1 MLSSQLLCRLSLQS
15 KEGLDGTQAQIDFW
29 RILGIEDEFDKSYI
43 IAQVERF
50 NLLYNV
56 RGSAIEDDAGGLFAA
71 DYVATD
77 PTAGLNVSPGGFAL
91 PPYMDQTAT
100 AVAAAAVAAADMH
113 KYGTVKKLSPESAKL
128 LGKDSEADR
137 KQSYKA
143 EQRRITQERKEQR
156 QRDKELLQ
164 LRKAQERAA
173 REQSREER
181 RRKKVEIRE
190 QRETFAKEQKKAAL
204 RRAEELVKSNRVPI
218 EITRGAAAAKAA
230 ANAALVAGG
239 ASVSSGDESQP
250 AGMKKPRSAIVVSTA
265 GDLHMICTHAKNLW
279 AKYNAIAKEH
289 NQKVN
294 WITVAKELGIHVKV
308 REKYSRMH
316 ARAESRGFDWE
327 KNAHLKIKDHPE
339 IFLEPTP
346 QERKSKMP
354 STVNVDA
361 NGRSTVLIDG
371 SKEVADEAVAAA
383 AAVVDA
389 SVNSPPVDAVV
400 QTTEEQTAAAAAVAA
415 ASLVADPTAGL
426 TGPVDV

>member
-1 MLSSQLLCRLSLQS
+1 MRKAIKPPSDWLRLLCKDWAHENEILVENADSKFMEYKPYLKGMLSSQLLCRLSLQS
-15 KEGLDGTQAQIDFW
+15 KEGIDGTQAQIDFW

-56 RGSAIEDDAGGLFAA
+56 RGNALEDDAGNLFAT
-71 DYVATD
+71 DYVPND
-77 PTAGLNVSPGGFAL
+77 PTGGLSVSPGGFAL
-91 PPYMDQTAT
+91 PPYMDQTA
-100 AVAAAAVAAADMH
+100 VAAAAVAAADMQ
-113 KYGTVKKLSPESAKL
+113 KYGAVKKLSPDSGKM
-128 LGKDSEADR
+128 LGKDTEEDR

-250 AGMKKPRSAIVVSTA
+250 PGMKKPRSAIVVSTA
-265 GDLHMICTHAKNLW
+265 GDLHMVC
-279 AKYNAIAKEH
+279 
-289 NQKVN
+289 
-294 WITVAKELGIHVKV
+294 
-308 REKYSRMH
+308 
-316 ARAESRGFDWE
+316 
-327 KNAHLKIKDHPE
+327 
-339 IFLEPTP
+339 
-346 QERKSKMP
+346 
-354 STVNVDA
+354 
-361 NGRSTVLIDG
+361 
-371 SKEVADEAVAAA
+371 
-383 AAVVDA
+383 
-389 SVNSPPVDAVV
+389 
-400 QTTEEQTAAAAAVAA
+400 
-415 ASLVADPTAGL
+415 
-426 TGPVDV
+426 

>member
-1 MLSSQLLCRLSLQS
+1 MRKAIKPPSEWLRLLCKDWAHENEILVENADSKFMEYKPYLKGMLSSQLLCRLSLQS

-56 RGSAIEDDAGGLFAA
+56 RGNAIEDDAGGLFST
-71 DYVATD
+71 DYVPTD
-77 PTAGLNVSPGGFAL
+77 PAGGLNVSPGGYAL

-100 AVAAAAVAAADMH
+100 AVAAAAVAAADMQ
-113 KYGTVKKLSPESAKL
+113 KYGAVKKLSPDSGKL

-204 RRAEELVKSNRVPI
+204 RRAEDLVKSNRVPI

-250 AGMKKPRSAIVVSTA
+250 TGMKKPRSAIVVSTA
-265 GDLHMICTHAKNLW
+265 GDLHMVCYGSFRDTTA
-279 AKYNAIAKEH
+279 
-289 NQKVN
+289 VP
-294 WITVAKELGIHVKV
+294 
-308 REKYSRMH
+308 YSVIIVSLTGFIFCRFARMQ
-316 ARAESRGFDWE
+316 RISGPSTMR
-327 KNAHLKIKDHPE
+327 L
-339 IFLEPTP
+339 
-346 QERKSKMP
+346 RKSTTRRSTGSLWRRSLAFTSKLGK
-354 STVNVDA
+354 STVVW
-361 NGRSTVLIDG
+361 
-371 SKEVADEAVAAA
+371 
-383 AAVVDA
+383 
-389 SVNSPPVDAVV
+389 
-400 QTTEEQTAAAAAVAA
+400 
-415 ASLVADPTAGL
+415 
-426 TGPVDV
+426 